1 MEWILVKV
9 GEGISYACQLLAG
22 QNQVFIVG
30 VMVGGIIV
38 YLRLGCFP
46 NLALYIF
53 DISASSLVR
62 AHR

>member
-30 VMVGGIIV
+30 VIQVVQAIV
-38 YLRLGCFP
+38 FY
-46 NLALYIF
+46 
-53 DISASSLVR
+53 VE
-62 AHR
+62 

>member
-38 YLRLGCFP
+38 ATGHKKLG
-46 NLALYIF
+46 IK
-53 DISASSLVR
+53 
-62 AHR
+62 AHLLDH